1 MSNPRDSL
9 NDLRMFLTT
18 EYPCSYL
25 LGRQARNL
33 VADPVATDGR
43 LYTQLAELGF
53 RRSGDH
59 VYRPH
64 CRGCVS
70 CRSLR
75 IPVERF
81 QPNRSQRRIW
91 ARNQDLRAR
100 VLEAAFQDEHFELF
114 ARYIEARHA
123 GGGMDPAS
131 PENYWSFIASRWCP
145 TWLLEFRH
153 DQELL
158 AVAVV
163 DRLGNGLS
171 SVYTFFDPLQEA
183 RGLGTHA
190 ILWQIAKARR
200 LGLKWVYLGYWVE
213 RCGKMA
219 YKSRFKPHEVFIAER
234 WGWMANT
241 ASPPARPAS

>member
-9 NDLRMFLTT
+9 YDLRMFLTT

-25 LGRQARNL
+25 SGRQARNL
-33 VADPVATDGR
+33 VADPAVTDGQI
-43 LYTQLAELGF
+43 YTQLAELGF

-64 CRGCVS
+64 CRGCVA

-91 ARNQDLRAR
+91 ARNQDLRVR
-100 VLEAAFQDEHFELF
+100 VTEAEFQDEHFELF
-114 ARYIEARHA
+114 ARYIAVRHA

-131 PENYWSFIASRWCP
+131 PDNYWSFIASRWCP
-145 TWLLEFRH
+145 TWLGEVRR
-153 DQELL
+153 DREVL

-163 DRLGNGLS
+163 DRLGDGLS
-171 SVYTFFDPLQEA
+171 AVYTFFDPLQEA
-183 RGLGTHA
+183 RGLGTQA
-190 ILWQIAKARR
+190 ILWQIAEARQ

-219 YKSRFKPHEVFIAER
+219 YKSRFNPHEVFVTER
-234 WGWMANT
+234 WGWVAVGND
-241 ASPPARPAS
+241 

>member
-9 NDLRMFLTT
+9 HDLRMFLTT

-25 LGRQARNL
+25 PDRPARNL

-64 CRGCVS
+64 CRNCVA

-75 IPVERF
+75 IPVDRF
-81 QPNRSQRRIW
+81 QPNRAQRRIW
-91 ARNQDLRAR
+91 ARNQDLRIR
-100 VLEAAFQDEHFELF
+100 MIESTFQDEHFELF
-114 ARYIEARHA
+114 ARYIAARHA

-131 PENYWSFIASRWCP
+131 PDHYWSFVASNWCP
-145 TWLLEFRH
+145 TGLCEFR
-153 DQELL
+153 DDRELL

-163 DRLGNGLS
+163 DRLGDGLS
-171 SVYTFFDPLQEA
+171 AVYTFFDPAQET
-183 RGLGTHA
+183 RGLGTFA
-190 ILWQIAKARR
+190 ILWQIAETRR

-213 RCGKMA
+213 HCGKMA
-219 YKSRFKPHEVFIAER
+219 YKSRFRPHELFLTER
-234 WGWMANT
+234 WRWLAVENT
-241 ASPPARPAS
+241 